1 MRIKTILLAVGL
13 TWIAP
18 LAHAQRPGS
27 APAVSNRPSL
37 MPCRIVERIEG
48 APQIEKLYTLHYRR
62 DGRLDRATQQTVL
75 NRCVTVKECRFGD
88 EDPVLEYQY
97 DDEGR
102 LISVKLLEPAQVVSI
117 KYLMGRLQE
126 YERTANPHDDVF
138 GESRTVVSP
147 DAAGR
152 PTASMERTEG
162 RRRMRT
168 TARFSNVQEP
178 FASEPVVWPYSPRS
192 LYFGWTR
199 RTATV
204 SVTGVRDSVF
214 ETETVSFDEK
224 GRIRKAVLV
233 VDYQG
238 RTSVS
243 REFIYDCP
251 DQAR

>member
-18 LAHAQRPGS
+18 LTAARTAPRIG
-27 APAVSNRPSL
+27 PAVSNRPSL

-75 NRCVTVKECRFGD
+75 NRCVTVKCRFGD
-88 EDPVLEYQY
+88 DDPVLEYQY

-102 LISVKLLEPAQVVSI
+102 LISVKLRETAQVVSI

-147 DAAGR
+147 TRLADPPRRWVDGRSSANAHDGSLLERTGTVRIRAGR
-152 PTASMERTEG
+152 LALLAPLALLR
-162 RRRMRT
+162 
-168 TARFSNVQEP
+168 VD
-178 FASEPVVWPYSPRS
+178 
-192 LYFGWTR
+192 
-199 RTATV
+199 ATNRYGLRDGGAGF
-204 SVTGVRDSVF
+204 GVRDRDGQF
-214 ETETVSFDEK
+214 
-224 GRIRKAVLV
+224 R
-233 VDYQG
+233 
-238 RTSVS
+238 
-243 REFIYDCP
+243 
-251 DQAR
+251 